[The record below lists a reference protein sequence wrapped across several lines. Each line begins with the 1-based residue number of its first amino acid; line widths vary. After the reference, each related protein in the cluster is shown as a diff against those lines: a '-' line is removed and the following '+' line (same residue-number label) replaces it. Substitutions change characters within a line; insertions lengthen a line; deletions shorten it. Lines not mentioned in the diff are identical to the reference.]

1 MFTEC
6 CYFYKSKNYGDILLL
21 LSLAPDDDLLEDT
34 ALNELIANNE
44 TTLTTMFDVDH
55 VFKVTGQLR

>member
-1 MFTEC
+1 M
-6 CYFYKSKNYGDILLL
+6 LL
-21 LSLAPDDDLLEDT
+21 LSLAPDDDLLEET